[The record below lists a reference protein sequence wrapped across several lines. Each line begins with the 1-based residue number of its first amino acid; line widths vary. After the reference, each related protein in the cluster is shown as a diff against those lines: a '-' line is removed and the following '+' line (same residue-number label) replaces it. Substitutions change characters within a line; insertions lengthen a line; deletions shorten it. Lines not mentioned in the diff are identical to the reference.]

1 MFMRDD
7 LAFDRRRF
15 LAAAVGFAGTAT
27 FANLAHA
34 ADGAPFR
41 GIYPIAWTPC
51 TPDGALDPSGLAA
64 QVGFCQR
71 GQVAGLVWPQNA
83 SAWATL
89 SEQEWTGG
97 IRALLSA
104 AKGGKTK
111 IVIGVQT
118 AGGDTEKSVRYA
130 KLAAAN
136 GADGIIS
143 LPPENA
149 GEAQIVAYYK
159 AIGAATPLPLMMQA
173 VGDASVELVVE
184 LFKQVPSLK
193 AVKDEAGDPLTR
205 APQLLKRTEGKL
217 ADFSGNGGHTMLAEM
232 ALGFSGSCPYVGIA
246 DLYQQSFDLWH
257 AGKRKEAFDM
267 FGRISAFN
275 SIPGSNEYVLVARGI
290 FSESTVLRKASG
302 AHATPPLD
310 LGQKQFI
317 RTAVDRFLKPY
328 LRA

>member
-1 MFMRDD
+1 MKQD
-7 LAFDRRRF
+7 LALGRRHF
-15 LAAAVGFAGTAT
+15 LGAAAAFAGTAA
-27 FANLAHA
+27 FAGRAMA
-34 ADGAPFR
+34 ADAAPFR

-51 TPDGALDPSGLAA
+51 SPDGALNPAGLAA
-64 QVGFCQR
+64 QVAFCQR

-89 SEQEWTGG
+89 SEQEWTAGT
-97 IRALLSA
+97 RALLSA

-118 AGGDTEKSVRYA
+118 VGGDTEKSVRHA
-130 KLAAAN
+130 RFAAAN

-149 GEAQIVAYYK
+149 GEAQILAYYK

-184 LFKQVPSLK
+184 LFKQVPTLK
-193 AVKDEAGDPLTR
+193 AVKDEAGDPLAR
-205 APQLLKRTEGKL
+205 APRILQGTDGKL

-246 DLYQQSFDLWH
+246 DLYQQNFNLWH
-257 AGKRKEAFDM
+257 AGQRKEAFDM

-275 SIPGSNEYVLVARGI
+275 SIPGSNEYVLAARGV
-290 FSESTVLRKASG
+290 FSEDTVLRKASG
-302 AHATPPLD
+302 AHAPPPLD
-310 LGQKQFI
+310 PGQKQFI
-317 RTAVDRFLKPY
+317 REAMAQYLKPY

>member
-1 MFMRDD
+1 MNR
-7 LAFDRRRF
+7 DRRHF
-15 LAAAVGFAGTAT
+15 LAAAAATAM
-27 FANLAHA
+27 FPGLVQA
-34 ADGAPFR
+34 AEASPFR

-51 TPDGALDPSGLAA
+51 TPDGALDASGLAA
-64 QVGFCQR
+64 QVAFCRR

-89 SEQEWTGG
+89 SEQEWTAGM
-97 IRALLSA
+97 RALLAA

-118 AGGDTEKSVRYA
+118 VGGDIEKSVRYA
-130 KLAAAN
+130 RAAAAG

-149 GEAQIVAYYK
+149 SEAEIVAYYK

-173 VGDASVELVVE
+173 VGEASVDLVVE
-184 LFKQVPSLK
+184 LSRQVSTLK
-193 AVKDEAGDPLTR
+193 AVKDEAGDPLAR
-205 APQLLKRTEGKL
+205 APHILGATGGRL

-257 AGKRKEAFDM
+257 AGKRKDAFDM

-275 SIPGSNEYVLVARGI
+275 SIPGSNEYVLVARGV
-290 FSESTVLRKASG
+290 FSESTVLRKATG
-302 AHATPPLD
+302 AHTTPPLEAQ
-310 LGQKQFI
+310 QKQFI
-317 RTAVDRFLKPY
+317 REAMDRFLKPY
-328 LRA
+328 AKA